1 MRTLLMLIKRALKKE
16 KTNVAIGNYNYNYE
30 LAIKKSKQSHTQGN
44 KTSWYSYRSPNKKIP
59 IINITVVALKYMCQS
74 QIYV

>member
-1 MRTLLMLIKRALKKE
+1 MLIKRALKKE
-16 KTNVAIGNYNYNYE
+16 KTNVAIANNPDYNYE

-44 KTSWYSYRSPNKKIP
+44 KTSWYSYRSPNKNIP
-59 IINITVVALKYMCQS
+59 IRNITVVALTYMCQS